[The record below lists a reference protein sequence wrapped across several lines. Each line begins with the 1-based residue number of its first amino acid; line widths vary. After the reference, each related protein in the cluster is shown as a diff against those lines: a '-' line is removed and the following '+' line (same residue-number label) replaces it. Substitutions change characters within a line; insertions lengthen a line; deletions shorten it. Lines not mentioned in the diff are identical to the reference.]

1 MFKRITASAL
11 TLLIGLVFVL
21 PSIAS
26 AATATGQGLEISP
39 PLVDIKANPGQ
50 VVQQKINVRNVTNG
64 TLVVK
69 AQFEDFVASGEDGR
83 PKILLAKGDKSPFS
97 IKDWLTAPDS
107 LTLAS
112 GQRETVTVGINVPNN
127 AGPGGHYGLVR
138 FTGTPPELDSTGV
151 SLSASVGTLMLV
163 TVSGNVK
170 TSASIIELYTSQ
182 NNKRTG
188 FMEYGPVLTTTRVKN
203 TGNVHFKPSG
213 TIQITNMFGKD
224 VLVSQFNKT
233 NNNVLPSSIRKFE
246 NTLNQ
251 KNLFGRYTVKAD
263 VVYGPDNSITTA
275 STTFWVI
282 PYKLIALVILAII
295 VLVFGFKQ
303 YNKIIVSRSSK
314 KQSRGK
320 NKKNS

>member
-1 MFKRITASAL
+1 MFKRITAAAL
-11 TLLIGLVFVL
+11 TLLIGLVFVM
-21 PSIAS
+21 PSMAS

-69 AQFEDFVASGEDGR
+69 AQFEDFVANGEDGR
-83 PKILLAKGDKSPFS
+83 PKILLAKGDKSPYS
-97 IKDWLTAPDS
+97 IKDWLTAPETI
-107 LTLAS
+107 TLAS
-112 GQRETVTVGINVPNN
+112 GQRQTVTVGINVPAN
-127 AGPGGHYGLVR
+127 ASPGGHYGLVR
-138 FTGTPPELDSTGV
+138 FTGTPPELDTTGV

-163 TVSGNVK
+163 TVSGDVK
-170 TSASIIELYTSQ
+170 TSASITELYASH
-182 NNKRTG
+182 NNDRG
-188 FMEYGPVLTTTRVKN
+188 SLFEYGPVLVTTRVKN

-233 NNNVLPSSIRKFE
+233 NSNVLPGSIRKFE
-246 NTLNQ
+246 NLLNQ
-251 KNLFGRYTVKAD
+251 KNLFGRYTVKVD

-282 PYKLIALVILAII
+282 PYKMIAIVILAI
-295 VLVFGFKQ
+295 VLLVFGIKR
-303 YNKIIVSRSSK
+303 YNRYIAGRASK
-314 KQSRGK
+314 KQNRGK
-320 NKKNS
+320 NK